1 MLVARGELVLF
12 STRAKN
18 FVHAYDLGVARIE
31 FRVLASSSFAVIL
44 TVREP
49 VPNAILARKRV
60 FQSEILLVN
69 DDVRQG
75 GGGPVLSAL

>member
-1 MLVARGELVLF
+1 VLKAHEKVRTGGECPLVARGELVLF

-44 TVREP
+44 TVEES
-49 VPNAILARKRV
+49 VPNAILARTRLC
-60 FQSEILLVN
+60 QSEN
-69 DDVRQG
+69 FT
-75 GGGPVLSAL
+75 S